1 MNRLDV
7 GKFARV
13 VMKDSFVKTGTIED
27 IGEKSVTLI
36 YNSGIREEIFFDAIA
51 SMRIGEKNGRK

>member
-1 MNRLDV
+1 
-7 GKFARV
+7 
-13 VMKDSFVKTGTIED
+13 MKDSFVKTGTIAD

-51 SMRIGEKNGRK
+51 SIRIGEKNGRK